1 MQIYK
6 GKFKSNGNCG
16 YVLKPDIMCEGLL
29 VYFEFQSSQ
38 LVTTIIVI
46 LLKCKSLRRVSCYV
60 SNEIPVKKK
69 PPEFKK
75 SVFFFILSTAEPK
88 FDPMTRTDI
97 KGVRRKTCKIKVNR
111 LYHMCEVHYMCFWRM
126 WLNVCRHSRKT
137 LSSPREKDKWS
148 NYNRCVRDY
157 TFMEVDT
164 LKSFDN

>member
-69 PPEFKK
+69 KPPEFKK
-75 SVFFFILSTAEPK
+75 CFFFILSTAEPK

-111 LYHMCEVHYMCFWRM
+111 LYHMCEVYYMCF
-126 WLNVCRHSRKT
+126 
-137 LSSPREKDKWS
+137 
-148 NYNRCVRDY
+148 
-157 TFMEVDT
+157 
-164 LKSFDN
+164 

>member
-1 MQIYK
+1 MMQIYK

-46 LLKCKSLRRVSCYV
+46 LVKCKSLRRVSCYV
-60 SNEIPVKKK
+60 SKEIPVKKKK

-97 KGVRRKTCKIKVNR
+97 KGVRRKICKIKVKR
-111 LYHMCEVHYMCFWRM
+111 LYHI
-126 WLNVCRHSRKT
+126 
-137 LSSPREKDKWS
+137 
-148 NYNRCVRDY
+148 
-157 TFMEVDT
+157 
-164 LKSFDN
+164 

>member
-38 LVTTIIVI
+38 LVTTSIAI
-46 LLKCKSLRRVSCYV
+46 LLKCKSLRRISCYV

-75 SVFFFILSTAEPK
+75 SGFFFILSTAEPK

-97 KGVRRKTCKIKVNR
+97 KGVRRKICKIKVKR
-111 LYHMCEVHYMCFWRM
+111 LYHI
-126 WLNVCRHSRKT
+126 
-137 LSSPREKDKWS
+137 
-148 NYNRCVRDY
+148 
-157 TFMEVDT
+157 
-164 LKSFDN
+164 

>member
-46 LLKCKSLRRVSCYV
+46 LVKCKSLRRVSCYV
-60 SNEIPVKKK
+60 SKEIPVKKKK

-111 LYHMCEVHYMCFWRM
+111 LYHMCEVYYMCF
-126 WLNVCRHSRKT
+126 
-137 LSSPREKDKWS
+137 
-148 NYNRCVRDY
+148 
-157 TFMEVDT
+157 
-164 LKSFDN
+164 